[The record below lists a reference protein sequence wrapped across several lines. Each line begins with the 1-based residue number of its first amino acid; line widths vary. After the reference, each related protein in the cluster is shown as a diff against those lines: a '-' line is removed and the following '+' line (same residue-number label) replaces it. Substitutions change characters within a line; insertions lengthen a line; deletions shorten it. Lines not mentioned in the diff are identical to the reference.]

1 MKTEAELR
9 MAGMQALINA
19 LGLVEAERF
28 VMAVS
33 REPFDYTVWRRH
45 HLPLIPLDELARLA
59 NLETE
64 KPHHLTQE
72 TDSE

>member
-33 REPFDYTVWRRH
+33 REPFDYTAWRRD
-45 HLPLIPLDELARLA
+45 HLPRLPLEELAKLA
-59 NLETE
+59 NLEAE
-64 KPHHLTQE
+64 KLHRLAQE
-72 TDSE
+72 TNSE